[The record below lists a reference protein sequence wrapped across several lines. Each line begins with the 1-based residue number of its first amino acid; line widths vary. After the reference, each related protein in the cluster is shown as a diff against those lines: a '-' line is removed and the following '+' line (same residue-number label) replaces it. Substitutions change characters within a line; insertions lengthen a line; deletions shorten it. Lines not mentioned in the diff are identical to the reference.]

1 MASALFHSG
10 AGASPTFNTSNLT
23 SLFFSIVAISHFAC
37 WSLCQLQIWPAA
49 SWRSWLEIHG
59 DSFFFVSE
67 MIIGIR
73 VYAKFKVDFTS
84 KTILLRRRGLAMGS
98 SYAVLLLFFSF
109 EGAQSCYHVAA
120 VWNQEHTK
128 HVNAANITGTSKASR
143 NLQFCG
149 VRGTLAANQV
159 HPFNSQTWPGM
170 GSCRILVGW
179 RHSHRRDAEICI
191 CTG

>member
-1 MASALFHSG
+1 M
-10 AGASPTFNTSNLT
+10 
-23 SLFFSIVAISHFAC
+23 AISHFAC
-37 WSLCQLQIWPAA
+37 WSLSQLQIWPAA

-59 DSFFFVSE
+59 DSVFFVSE

-120 VWNQEHTK
+120 VWNQPNTPKMVKMWMQQLYHWNFK
-128 HVNAANITGTSKASR
+128 GFKK
-143 NLQFCG
+143 
-149 VRGTLAANQV
+149 LA
-159 HPFNSQTWPGM
+159 
-170 GSCRILVGW
+170 ILW
-179 RHSHRRDAEICI
+179 CERHSSSKSGPPIQLTDLARHGKLPYTRWM
-191 CTG
+191 TSQS